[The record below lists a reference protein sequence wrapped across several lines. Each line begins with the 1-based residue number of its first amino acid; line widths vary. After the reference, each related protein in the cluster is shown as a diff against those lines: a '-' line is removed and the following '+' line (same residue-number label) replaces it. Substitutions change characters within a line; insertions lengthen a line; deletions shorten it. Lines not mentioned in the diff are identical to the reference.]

1 MRGTSAITKTRELAG
16 ARIRV
21 RTYRSQQLAFVLSV
35 LLPLMAF
42 FVLFWLYPIGRGFW
56 GSLTLWSAFDP
67 EAPFIGVDNYTRAAG
82 DPIFHASLRNT
93 FVYALMTVSFQT
105 VLGLALALA
114 IDASLRR
121 RGLFRTIYFLPYVT
135 PVIAT
140 ALIWKFLYL
149 PSLGLFNQLLTL
161 ANLSSRDWLLST
173 TEALPSIAL
182 YSVWKNVGFSMVIF
196 MAGLASIPRDYID
209 AAKVDGAGPWQVFR
223 HVTLPLLRPTL
234 LFVLVIRVIFTFQ
247 EFGPFFVM
255 TSEGASLPGGP
266 SNSTIVVAVYQWL
279 MAFRELQLGYGAAM
293 GMILFL
299 IILVLT
305 LVQLRT
311 LRTRWEY

>member
-1 MRGTSAITKTRELAG
+1 MRGTSAITKTRRPARAG
-16 ARIRV
+16 LRM
-21 RTYRSQQLAFVLSV
+21 RTYRSQQLAFVAAV

-42 FVLFWLYPIGRGFW
+42 FVVFWIYPIVRGLW
-56 GSLTLWSAFDP
+56 GSLTLWSAFNP
-67 EAPFIGVDNYTRAAG
+67 EAPFIGLENYTRAAA
-82 DPIFHASLRNT
+82 DSIFHASLRNS
-93 FVYALMTVSFQT
+93 FVYSLMTVFFQT

-114 IDASLRR
+114 VDASLRS

-140 ALIWKFLYL
+140 ALIWKFLYQ
-149 PSLGLFNQLLTL
+149 PSLGLFNQVLTL
-161 ANLSSRDWLLST
+161 ANLPSQDWLLST

-209 AAKVDGAGPWQVFR
+209 AAKVDGAGGWQVFR
-223 HVTLPLLRPTL
+223 HITLPLLRPTV
-234 LFVLVIRVIFTFQ
+234 LFVLVIRVIFSFQ

-293 GMILFL
+293 GTILFL
-299 IILVLT
+299 ILLVLT

>member
-1 MRGTSAITKTRELAG
+1 MRGTSAISKTRELAG

-21 RTYRSQQLAFVLSV
+21 RTYRSQQLAFVLAV

-42 FVLFWLYPIGRGFW
+42 FVLFWLYPIIRGFW

-67 EAPFIGVDNYTRAAG
+67 EAPFIGVDNYTRAVA

-105 VLGLALALA
+105 VLGLALALGV
-114 IDASLRR
+114 DASLRR

-140 ALIWKFLYL
+140 ALIWKFLYQ

-161 ANLSSRDWLLST
+161 ANLSSHDWLLST
-173 TEALPSIAL
+173 TEALPSIAF